1 MFVNNRSEIGY
12 LPQAARGAGLGDI
25 RQQIARDVGTV
36 GVVVGEDDDFG
47 IVLRHRIRIDP
58 GIGGEALH
66 EVPVTF
72 IGLQGIW
79 AQRIGLAEIE
89 L

>member
-36 GVVVGEDDDFG
+36 GVVIGEDDDFG
-47 IVLRHRIRIDP
+47 IVLRNGIKIQS

-66 EVPVTF
+66 KVPVAF
-72 IGLQGIW
+72 IGLQGVW
-79 AQRIGLAEIE
+79 ADRIGLAEIE